1 MLFSTNVSGII
12 QEKTQVYCG
21 RGTTKKQVVDYGTEI
36 TSKSLKGA
44 LFPLLSCSQCANVR
58 RMKPAQGAE
67 HFFFFPSNLTSPYQV
82 GHFYPQRSPRE
93 AVVTGVFPSAPLCAP
108 SFLSRIGLSI
118 PTARR
123 SISNVADSRSRAF
136 RLNAYVPEVKC
147 SIRTRCQFETSRKQR
162 TRQNAQ
168 QSVQGCPVEIP
179 QMKLYRFQQRA
190 EPRAVRGKAVSRY

>member
-67 HFFFFPSNLTSPYQV
+67 HFFFSPATLLPRTRWDIFTLSDLHEKPWSQASSLLPPCARL
-82 GHFYPQRSPRE
+82 HFY
-93 AVVTGVFPSAPLCAP
+93 
-108 SFLSRIGLSI
+108 
-118 PTARR
+118 
-123 SISNVADSRSRAF
+123 RA
-136 RLNAYVPEVKC
+136 
-147 SIRTRCQFETSRKQR
+147 
-162 TRQNAQ
+162 
-168 QSVQGCPVEIP
+168 
-179 QMKLYRFQQRA
+179 
-190 EPRAVRGKAVSRY
+190 